1 MNRAVWQMLENYS
14 CQTTQD
20 HENALKE
27 IIQEIALLGLW
38 RSKFFERAAFYG
50 GSALR
55 ILYGLDRFSEDLD
68 FSLLQPDPDF
78 RLQPYLKAV
87 ETELHAMGF
96 VVTVQE
102 KSKVADTTIES
113 AFIKA
118 GTRLHL
124 LKIQVP
130 DGHRIH
136 RNQVLTVKLEIDT
149 DPPSGF
155 ETEASTLLQP
165 IPFAVNSYR
174 ISDLFAGKL
183 HAVLRRNWQKRV
195 KGRDF
200 YDLVWYVGRNIP
212 CHLAHLESRLRQS
225 GGWEKSA
232 ALTLTDLTDALES
245 RISQLDVEAARED
258 VLPFLKDPDSV
269 ALWSRE
275 FFLRL
280 LPRLRALT

>member
-1 MNRAVWQMLENYS
+1 MNRAVWQMLERYA
-14 CQTTQD
+14 CHTTRD

-68 FSLLQPDPDF
+68 FSLLRPDPGF

-102 KSKVADTTIES
+102 KTKAVQTTIES

-130 DGHRIH
+130 EGHRID
-136 RNQVLTVKLEIDT
+136 RNQVLTVKLEVDT
-149 DPPSGF
+149 NPPGGF

-174 ISDLFAGKL
+174 TSDLFAGKL
-183 HAVLRRNWQKRV
+183 HAVLQRNWQKRV

-200 YDLVWYVGRNIP
+200 YDLVWYVARSIP
-212 CHLAHLESRLRQS
+212 CRLAHLESRLRQS
-225 GGWEKSA
+225 GAWLEERS
-232 ALTLTDLTDALES
+232 LNLTDLTDALAQ
-245 RISQLDVEAARED
+245 RISQLDIEAARED
-258 VLPFLKDPDSV
+258 VLPFVKDPDSV

-275 FFLRL
+275 FFSGLV
-280 LPRLRALT
+280 PRIRAV